1 MFRDLK
7 TYINQRITL
16 AKYDI
21 VDSTSNML
29 AGGIYVLI
37 LAVSLLFLILLGSI
51 AAGFLLGN
59 YFDNNGLGFLAV
71 TGSYFLFLILCI
83 VFRNKLKLM
92 IANIAVQNAMS
103 ALINDEDDDEDDEE

>member
-1 MFRDLK
+1 MFGDLK

-29 AGGIYVLI
+29 AGGVYVLI

-59 YFDNNGLGFLAV
+59 YFENNGLGFLAV

-83 VFRNKLKLM
+83 IFRNNLKLF
-92 IANIAVQNAMS
+92 IANIAVQNAMN
-103 ALINDEDDDEDDEE
+103 ALTNDDDDEDDEE